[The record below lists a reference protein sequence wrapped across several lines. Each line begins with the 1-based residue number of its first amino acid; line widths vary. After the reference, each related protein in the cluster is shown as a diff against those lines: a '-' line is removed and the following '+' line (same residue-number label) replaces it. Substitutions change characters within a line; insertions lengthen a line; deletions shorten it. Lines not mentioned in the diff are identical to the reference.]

1 MVKTKK
7 VLADSN
13 KYNEHSEPLELFKSK
28 QNAYSIQSVDGIR
41 NSALKAFIFKFEKKE
56 EEAQKILTE
65 VCKR

>member
-28 QNAYSIQSVDGIR
+28 QNANSIQSVDGIR
-41 NSALKAFIFKFEKKE
+41 NSALKAFIFKFGKKE
-56 EEAQKILTE
+56 EEAQKNTHRSL
-65 VCKR
+65 

>member
-28 QNAYSIQSVDGIR
+28 QNANSIQSVDGIR

-56 EEAQKILTE
+56 EEAQKNTHRSL
-65 VCKR
+65 